1 MFLAGCAGMAL
12 TPQQT
17 QELQNTIDRRRAALL
32 SELREDVERVRKDR
46 LEDLAGSAPDAGDE
60 SVATLIADL
69 DRADADRDFSELRGL
84 EAARTRIADGSYG
97 VCADCG
103 GEIGFARLR
112 ANPAAV
118 RCIDCQAQHEK
129 TYAGPSAGSS
139 L

>member
-1 MFLAGCAGMAL
+1 MAL

-17 QELQNTIDRRRAALL
+17 QQLQTAIEQRRAALL

-46 LEDLAGSAPDAGDE
+46 FEELAGSAPDAGDQ

-69 DRADADRDFSELRGL
+69 DHADVGRDLSELRGL
-84 EAARTRIADGSYG
+84 EAARTRLSDGSYG
-97 VCADCG
+97 VCANCG
-103 GEIGFARLR
+103 ADIGFERLS

-118 RCIDCQAQHEK
+118 RCVDCQRVHEK
-129 TYAGPSAGSS
+129 TYASPGGSS

>member
-1 MFLAGCAGMAL
+1 MFLAGRDDMAL
-12 TPQQT
+12 TRQQT
-17 QELQNTIDRRRAALL
+17 QELQGAIERRRTALI
-32 SELREDVERVRKDR
+32 SELREDIDRVRKHR
-46 LEDLAGSAPDAGDE
+46 LEDLAGPAPDAGDE
-60 SVATLIADL
+60 SVAILIADL

-97 VCADCG
+97 VCANCG
-103 GEIGFARLR
+103 GEIGFERLR